1 MRQPPKR
8 VLDLFCGAGGAA
20 MGLHQAWPEA
30 EIVGVD
36 IKPQPRY
43 PFKFVQADAMAV
55 LANLSRGDFLGE
67 FEPDFIW
74 ASPPCQKYSVGSHWV
89 RGRAAIKDHPDLIAD
104 VRRSIQWFNLPFV
117 IENVPQAPLLNPV
130 FLCGSM
136 FGLHCAK
143 GYLKRHR
150 NFEAPFPIEQLK
162 CSHGAR
168 AVSVSGHGAGGMF
181 GYRKANADE
190 ARELM
195 GISWAS
201 REGVREAIPPA
212 YSRYIAG
219 QYLKGAE

>member
-1 MRQPPKR
+1 
-8 VLDLFCGAGGAA
+8 
-20 MGLHQAWPEA
+20 MGLHQAWPDA

-43 PFKFVQADAMAV
+43 PFSFVQADAMEYP
-55 LANLSRGDFLGE
+55 LEGF
-67 FEPDFIW
+67 DFIW
-74 ASPPCQKYSVGSHWV
+74 ASPPCQKYSIGSHWI
-89 RGRAAIKDHPDLIAD
+89 RGKDAVKNHPDLID
-104 VRRSIQWFNLPFV
+104 GIRRRLLASRAPFV
-117 IENVPQAPLLNPV
+117 IENVPQAPLKHPV
-130 FLCGSM
+130 MLCGSM

-150 NFEAPFPIEQLK
+150 NFEASFPIVQLACK
-162 CSHGAR
+162 HNGR

-195 GISWAS
+195 QMPWSS

-212 YSRYIAG
+212 YSRYIAEQWSKEQSNG
-219 QYLKGAE
+219 